1 MDFGKYSV
9 FFLLSMVKFL
19 LTPFGGP
26 AAKLTFMETY
36 LSCVAGGIF
45 SAFIFF
51 FMSEFFIK
59 KAVVKRR
66 EQYQEALKNGEDIS
80 FKKKF
85 TFMNKLVVR
94 MKMRIGIFGVAMFA
108 PLFLSVPLGSIITAK
123 FYGKEKKAFP
133 IVMLVMFVNGFIT
146 CSIAYFAGSLF

>member
-19 LTPFGGP
+19 FTPFGGP

-36 LSCVAGGIF
+36 LACVAGAIF

-51 FMSEFFIK
+51 FMSEFFMK
-59 KAVVKRR
+59 KAILKRR
-66 EQYQEALKNGEDIS
+66 EQYQAALKNGDVIPL
-80 FKKKF
+80 KKKF

-94 MKMRIGIFGVAMFA
+94 MKMKIGIFGVAMFA

-123 FYGKEKKAFP
+123 FYGKEKKTFP
-133 IVMLVMFVNGFIT
+133 IIMLGMVVNGLIT
-146 CSIAYFAGSLF
+146 CSLAYFAGSLF

>member
-1 MDFGKYSV
+1 MNIGKYSI
-9 FFLLSMVKFL
+9 FFFLSMVKFL
-19 LTPFGGP
+19 FTPFGGP

-36 LSCVAGGIF
+36 LSCVAGGVF

-51 FMSEFFIK
+51 FMSDFFMK
-59 KAVVKRR
+59 KAVLKRR
-66 EQYQEALKNGEDIS
+66 EQYQAALKNGAVIP

-94 MKMRIGIFGVAMFA
+94 MKMKIGIFGVAMYA

-123 FYGKEKKAFP
+123 FYGKEKKTFP
-133 IVMLVMFVNGFIT
+133 LIVLGMFINGLIT
-146 CSIAYFAGSLF
+146 SSLAYFAGSLF